1 MNKEKLITLWNGKDW
16 KVESY
21 GVYFIGQYDNHDIQI
36 NFTDY
41 SENDVL
47 SLSDSFWSK
56 LSSKL
61 KDLDQQAR
69 DIIQNES
76 PDEDAS
82 ELVLTDI
89 TFDKSGCYS
98 TFALGYETED
108 SQEGELYLLIK
119 FNDNFEPDKE
129 VIYETY

>member
-1 MNKEKLITLWNGKDW
+1 MDKEKLITLWNGKNW
-16 KVESY
+16 EVESY

-36 NFTDY
+36 NLTDY

-69 DIIQNES
+69 DIIQDDS
-76 PDEDAS
+76 PDEDVS

-89 TFDKSGCYS
+89 MFDKSGCYS
-98 TFALGYETED
+98 AFALGYDTGN
-108 SQEGELYLLIK
+108 SPAGELYLLIK
-119 FNDNFEPDKE
+119 YDDGFKPNKE

>member
-1 MNKEKLITLWNGKDW
+1 MNKEKLMTLWNGKDW

-21 GVYFIGQYDNHDIQI
+21 GVYFIGQYDDHDIQI

-41 SENDVL
+41 SENDVF

-69 DIIQNES
+69 DIIQDES

-89 TFDKSGCYS
+89 MFDKSGCYS
-98 TFALGYETED
+98 AFALGYDTED

-119 FNDNFEPDKE
+119 FDDNFEPDKE